1 MRQLVARFL
10 LWQFFLLLRQQFVV
24 LWQLVV
30 LQQQFV
36 VLRQFLLMAASQSTH
51 GMMP

>member
-1 MRQLVARFL
+1 LRQLVVRFF
-10 LWQFFLLLRQQFVV
+10 LWQFFLLLRRQFVV

-36 VLRQFLLMAASQSTH
+36 VLRQFLLMAAS
-51 GMMP
+51 